1 MDEFSTKDLGAID
14 AEQKHLNIYEDEV
27 NAPGASKDLMFHVQ
41 NDIGVFEKKIFKLD
55 NSRNKTPEK
64 ETFSNYLD
72 VKIED
77 QEECKIEVNSFKKPL
92 TPSLSKR
99 SIMDCID
106 IQVLSQSRL
115 ALLIDLTQKFKNPI
129 EELWNDMVY
138 KLDVASNKRELISL
152 MRNMASKN
160 NESYKIIF
168 VVHNSHLYEESLE
181 LVNCIR
187 SFEVKNSIPPSK
199 ICPLGM

>member
-129 EELWNDMVY
+129 EEL
-138 KLDVASNKRELISL
+138 
-152 MRNMASKN
+152 
-160 NESYKIIF
+160 
-168 VVHNSHLYEESLE
+168 
-181 LVNCIR
+181 
-187 SFEVKNSIPPSK
+187 
-199 ICPLGM
+199 

>member
-1 MDEFSTKDLGAID
+1 MA
-14 AEQKHLNIYEDEV
+14 
-27 NAPGASKDLMFHVQ
+27 
-41 NDIGVFEKKIFKLD
+41 
-55 NSRNKTPEK
+55 
-64 ETFSNYLD
+64 
-72 VKIED
+72 
-77 QEECKIEVNSFKKPL
+77 
-92 TPSLSKR
+92 
-99 SIMDCID
+99 
-106 IQVLSQSRL
+106 
-115 ALLIDLTQKFKNPI
+115 
-129 EELWNDMVY
+129 Y